1 MKRTIRLI
9 SIILSVLMLA
19 AIFTGCRE
27 NGGNGG
33 DVTTTSP
40 ADSTTATPETQRTHD
55 DNGYLLDSLPD
66 GLNFGGEKLTFLYW
80 NDAPFADFE
89 AETSDDKIINAIN
102 TRNMTVSDRLGV
114 TFEWIGIPGNTKNR
128 ESFAT
133 TVRGS
138 TETNSGDF
146 DIVSAHSLVGQDLFV
161 QDLLA
166 DLNEVNYLDFSKP
179 WWPGQLTEAATVGKK
194 LGFASGDISTNML
207 WYMTVMFYNV
217 SLAETYG
224 IEDLHDVVLSGK
236 WTLEKMETVIKNTYK
251 DVNASGIKDVGDTF
265 GLYCP
270 RTTLDS
276 FLFGSGIRVI
286 DHDENGMPK
295 VSDDYGSEKTMNLV
309 ENLCIMFYDT
319 DDAMTSSEYNGTSF
333 AAGDYV
339 LYSNYAHNAAN
350 TFKDVAFDMSV
361 LPFPKYDESQENYIT
376 TESFSYSIYMIP
388 SDAKNKDMSGA
399 VIEALASSAYRT
411 TTPAI
416 FEMSLKVKYAL
427 NNKTSQVYD
436 LIKGNICFDLGRMFG
451 ASLDNQTH
459 VAFRNAIAN
468 NERSWA
474 VTYAGLEK
482 VLKAKLVDL
491 FGS

>member
-27 NGGNGG
+27 NGGE
-33 DVTTTSP
+33 VTTTSP

-66 GLNFGGEKLTFLYW
+66 GLNFSGEKLTFLYW

-89 AETSDDKIINAIN
+89 AETSDDKILNAIN

-224 IEDLHDVVLSGK
+224 IEDLHDVVLSGE

-295 VSDDYGSEKTMNLV
+295 VSADYGSEKTMNLV
-309 ENLCIMFYDT
+309 ENLCVMFYNT

-361 LPFPKYDESQENYIT
+361 LPFPKYDESQEDYIT

>member
-27 NGGNGG
+27 NGGE
-33 DVTTTSP
+33 VTTTSP

-224 IEDLHDVVLSGK
+224 IEDLHDVVLSGE

-251 DVNASGIKDVGDTF
+251 DVNPSCIKSVGDTF

-286 DHDENGMPK
+286 DHDEDGMPK

>member
-89 AETSDDKIINAIN
+89 AETSDDKILNAIN

>member
-9 SIILSVLMLA
+9 SIILSVLMFA
-19 AIFTGCRE
+19 VIFTGCRE
-27 NGGNGG
+27 NGGE
-33 DVTTTSP
+33 VTTTSP

-114 TFEWIGIPGNTKNR
+114 TFEWIGIPGNTSNR

-224 IEDLHDVVLSGK
+224 IEDLHDVVLSGE
-236 WTLEKMETVIKNTYK
+236 WTLEKMETVINNTYK

-295 VSDDYGSEKTMNLV
+295 VSDDYGSEKTISLV
-309 ENLCIMFYDT
+309 ERLCSMFYDSN
-319 DDAMTSSEYNGTSF
+319 DAMTTSSYNGLNF
-333 AAGDYV
+333 AAGEYV

-427 NNKTSQVYD
+427 TTRPRRSMTS
-436 LIKGNICFDLGRMFG
+436 
-451 ASLDNQTH
+451 
-459 VAFRNAIAN
+459 
-468 NERSWA
+468 
-474 VTYAGLEK
+474 
-482 VLKAKLVDL
+482 
-491 FGS
+491 

>member
-309 ENLCIMFYDT
+309 ENLGIMFYDT

>member
-27 NGGNGG
+27 NGG

-224 IEDLHDVVLSGK
+224 IEDLHDVVLSGE
-236 WTLEKMETVIKNTYK
+236 WTLEKMETVINNTYK

-295 VSDDYGSEKTMNLV
+295 VSDDYGSE
-309 ENLCIMFYDT
+309 
-319 DDAMTSSEYNGTSF
+319 
-333 AAGDYV
+333 
-339 LYSNYAHNAAN
+339 NY
-350 TFKDVAFDMSV
+350 F
-361 LPFPKYDESQENYIT
+361 L
-376 TESFSYSIYMIP
+376 
-388 SDAKNKDMSGA
+388 
-399 VIEALASSAYRT
+399 
-411 TTPAI
+411 
-416 FEMSLKVKYAL
+416 
-427 NNKTSQVYD
+427 
-436 LIKGNICFDLGRMFG
+436 
-451 ASLDNQTH
+451 
-459 VAFRNAIAN
+459 
-468 NERSWA
+468 
-474 VTYAGLEK
+474 
-482 VLKAKLVDL
+482 
-491 FGS
+491 

>member
-1 MKRTIRLI
+1 MKRAIRII
-9 SIILSVLMLA
+9 SVILSVLMFLA
-19 AIFTGCRE
+19 VFTGCRE
-27 NGGNGG
+27 SGGNE
-33 DVTTTSP
+33 TTTAP
-40 ADSTTATPETQRTHD
+40 EDSTEAPVETQKTHD

-66 GLNFGGEKLTFLYW
+66 DLNFGGEKLTFLYW

-89 AETSDDKIINAIN
+89 AETSDDKILNAIN
-102 TRNMTVSDRLGV
+102 TRNTTVSDRLGV
-114 TFEWIGIPGNTKNR
+114 TFEWVGIPGNTKNR

-138 TETNSGDF
+138 TETNAGDF

-161 QDLLA
+161 QNLLT
-166 DLNEVNYLDFSKP
+166 DLNDVNYLDFSKP
-179 WWPGQLTEAATVGKK
+179 WWPGQLTEAASVGKK

-217 SLAETYG
+217 NLAETYG

-236 WTLEKMETVIKNTYK
+236 WTLEKMENVIKNTYM
-251 DVNASGIKDVGDTF
+251 DTNASGVKDVGDKF

-270 RTTLDS
+270 ATTLDS

-295 VSDDYGSEKTMNLV
+295 LSDDYGSEKTISLV
-309 ENLCIMFYDT
+309 ERLCSMFYDS
-319 DDAMTSSEYNGTSF
+319 DDAMTTSAYNGTSF

-350 TFKDVAFDMSV
+350 AFKDVAFDMSV
-361 LPFPKYDESQENYIT
+361 LPFPKYDESQEDYIT

-388 SDAKNKDMSGA
+388 ADAKNKDMSGA
-399 VIEALASSAYRT
+399 VIEALASAAYRT

-416 FEMSLKVKYAL
+416 FETSLKLRYAL
-427 NNKTSQVYD
+427 NNKTAQVYD

-451 ASLDNQTH
+451 ASLDNKTH

-482 VLKAKLVDL
+482 VLKAKLIDL
-491 FGS
+491 FGN

>member
-27 NGGNGG
+27 NGG

-166 DLNEVNYLDFSKP
+166 DLNEVNYLDFSKL

-224 IEDLHDVVLSGK
+224 IEDLHDVVLSGE

-265 GLYCP
+265 GFYCP

>member
-27 NGGNGG
+27 NGGE
-33 DVTTTSP
+33 VTTTSP

-224 IEDLHDVVLSGK
+224 IEDLHDVVLSGE

-270 RTTLDS
+270 RTTLYS

-286 DHDENGMPK
+286 YHDENGMPK

-333 AAGDYV
+333 AAGEYV

-361 LPFPKYDESQENYIT
+361 LPFPKYDESQKNYIT

>member
-27 NGGNGG
+27 NGGE
-33 DVTTTSP
+33 VTTTSP

-224 IEDLHDVVLSGK
+224 IEDLHDVVLSGE

-339 LYSNYAHNAAN
+339 LYSNYPPNAA
-350 TFKDVAFDMSV
+350 TAFKDVAFDMSV

>member
-27 NGGNGG
+27 NGGE
-33 DVTTTSP
+33 VTTTSP

-224 IEDLHDVVLSGK
+224 IEDLHDVVLSGE

-270 RTTLDS
+270 RTTLAS

-286 DHDENGMPK
+286 DHDEDGMPK
-295 VSDDYGSEKTMNLV
+295 VSDDYGSEKTMNVV
-309 ENLCIMFYDT
+309 ENLCIMYYDT

>member
-27 NGGNGG
+27 NGG

-89 AETSDDKIINAIN
+89 AETSDDKILNAIN

-236 WTLEKMETVIKNTYK
+236 WTLEKM
-251 DVNASGIKDVGDTF
+251 
-265 GLYCP
+265 
-270 RTTLDS
+270 
-276 FLFGSGIRVI
+276 
-286 DHDENGMPK
+286 
-295 VSDDYGSEKTMNLV
+295 
-309 ENLCIMFYDT
+309 
-319 DDAMTSSEYNGTSF
+319 
-333 AAGDYV
+333 
-339 LYSNYAHNAAN
+339 
-350 TFKDVAFDMSV
+350 
-361 LPFPKYDESQENYIT
+361 
-376 TESFSYSIYMIP
+376 
-388 SDAKNKDMSGA
+388 
-399 VIEALASSAYRT
+399 
-411 TTPAI
+411 
-416 FEMSLKVKYAL
+416 
-427 NNKTSQVYD
+427 
-436 LIKGNICFDLGRMFG
+436 
-451 ASLDNQTH
+451 
-459 VAFRNAIAN
+459 
-468 NERSWA
+468 
-474 VTYAGLEK
+474 
-482 VLKAKLVDL
+482 
-491 FGS
+491 

>member
-27 NGGNGG
+27 NGG

-166 DLNEVNYLDFSKP
+166 DLNEVNYLDFSKL

-224 IEDLHDVVLSGK
+224 IEDLHDVVLSGE
-236 WTLEKMETVIKNTYK
+236 WTLEKMETVTKNTYK

-265 GLYCP
+265 GFYCP